1 MTKTNEKQA
10 ILDELSRISGRL
22 KTAAFLGAVGRD
34 EVMFDIMTDEIF
46 KLDELE
52 HFITHLFSQEI
63 EEEANTKL
71 PIVGLH

>member
-1 MTKTNEKQA
+1 MTKTNQKQA

-52 HFITHLFSQEI
+52 HFITHVFSQEM
-63 EEEANTKL
+63 EEKANAIP
-71 PIVGLH
+71 PIVEVH

>member
-10 ILDELSRISGRL
+10 ILNELSRISGRL

-63 EEEANTKL
+63 EKGANAKL
-71 PIVGLH
+71 STADLH